1 MTESRL
7 SAAVHDRLDGLL
19 DPVDE
24 RLAAQYP
31 GNRDEIQPVHTI
43 YVSAADATVDTL
55 VSGVSRRSRFSILMR
70 MCSPISTPRMRS
82 QMCEFSSAASRS
94 RTFE

>member
-24 RLAAQYP
+24 R
-31 GNRDEIQPVHTI
+31 
-43 YVSAADATVDTL
+43 
-55 VSGVSRRSRFSILMR
+55 
-70 MCSPISTPRMRS
+70 
-82 QMCEFSSAASRS
+82 
-94 RTFE
+94 